1 MAPGDATH
9 DAPSNE
15 PGHAPGHAPIDAPA
29 DAASCL
35 EVVHETHYAYAAP
48 VSSSHHVAHLQ
59 PLDAEGQRLLG
70 CAIEIDPPPSH
81 RRDATDA
88 FGNACSQ
95 FELTAAHQELRVRA
109 TSRVRLSPRFAT
121 LQAAAS
127 PPWEAVARRLRYV
140 AGRGFEPAQ
149 EFVAPSPYVPRLAAL
164 RDWARLSFTA
174 GRPVADA
181 ALDLMHRLHAEFT
194 YDSASTEID
203 TPLAEAFAQRRG
215 VCQDFAHVLI
225 GALRMMGLAARYVS
239 GYLLT
244 RAPDDGP
251 PLLGADAS
259 HAWVQVW
266 CPDTPGLA
274 ADGWLGLDPT
284 NDLVPAV
291 DHIRV
296 AVGRDYG
303 DVAPLR
309 GVIRGGGRHL
319 LAVAVTTRR
328 IEPATMPL
336 GPIVACPPHGS
347 EDTP

>member
-1 MAPGDATH
+1 MTPD
-9 DAPSNE
+9 
-15 PGHAPGHAPIDAPA
+15 

-35 EVVHETHYAYAAP
+35 EVVHETHYAYAAA
-48 VSSSHHVAHLQ
+48 VSLSHHVAHLQ
-59 PLDAEGQRLLG
+59 PLDAQGQRLLG
-70 CAIEIDPPPSH
+70 CTIDIEPPPSF
-81 RRDATDA
+81 RLDATDA
-88 FGNACSQ
+88 FGNACSH
-95 FELTAAHQELRVRA
+95 FELTASHQELRVRA
-109 TSRVRLSPRFAT
+109 TSRVRLSPRFAR
-121 LQAAAS
+121 LRAAAS
-127 PPWEAVARRLRYV
+127 PPWEAVAERLRYV
-140 AGRGFEPAQ
+140 AGQPFVPAQ
-149 EFVAPSPYVPRLAAL
+149 EFIAPSPYVPRLTAL
-164 RDWARLSFTA
+164 RDWARPCFPP

-181 ALDLMHRLHAEFT
+181 ALELMHRLHAEFT
-194 YDSASTEID
+194 YDSSSTEVD
-203 TPLAEAFAQRRG
+203 TPLAEAFTQRRG
-215 VCQDFAHVLI
+215 VCQDFAHLLI

-244 RAPDDGP
+244 RASDEGP
-251 PLLGADAS
+251 PLVGADAS

-274 ADGWLGLDPT
+274 EDGWLGLDPT

-328 IEPATMPL
+328 LETAINPS
-336 GPIVACPPHGS
+336 GPIVACPPAGS
-347 EDTP
+347 AETP